1 MTESIS
7 LSFRQPEAQ
16 LGDSRRQGT
25 RGTKMGSNITTYAK
39 NFILCAQE
47 ITESSRGHSMIN
59 NFFFFF
65 TFIVP
70 ISEANLILLAPV
82 GVGGGYSRHCQGLH
96 PWI

>member
-1 MTESIS
+1 VAGCRANLYRLHKKELKQDGSMTESIS

-65 TFIVP
+65 YI
-70 ISEANLILLAPV
+70 
-82 GVGGGYSRHCQGLH
+82 YSSYQ
-96 PWI
+96 